1 MVKSIYITGS
11 GYCGKTIIAYGL
23 LRKLIDEG
31 LKASYFKPISIARKR
46 LSGGRYVDTDVIALK
61 EALNLSE
68 PVDVISPV
76 VLGDRYI
83 ELRSRAKEVVEA
95 VEECYR
101 RIIDG
106 KDAVVIE
113 SHGYPETLLSIRCSV
128 PELAKLF
135 NSKVIFVAG
144 CRGIASIDR
153 VVDKALLYEDFMEK
167 HGYKIH
173 GVLLNSVQPPFI
185 ERVRELLV
193 PALEDAGIKVFG
205 VISERRAL
213 LAPTARDIAEALG
226 AEVLEG
232 ESFLD
237 NIIED
242 VLIGAMSPE
251 NALRWFRRA
260 VNAAIVT
267 GGDRS
272 DLILQAIET
281 KPSVIILTGNLYP
294 SIRVLIKAREAGVPI
309 LLVPY
314 DTYTTIEK
322 LSEAQSIITPA
333 SLKMRG
339 SEIVDVIEKS
349 VDWKSIINE

>member
-1 MVKSIYITGS
+1 MVKSIYITGL

-31 LKASYFKPISIARKR
+31 LKASYFKPISIARKK
-46 LSGGRYVDTDVIALK
+46 LPGGKYIDTDVIALK
-61 EALNLSE
+61 EALSLSE
-68 PVDVISPV
+68 PIEVISPI
-76 VLGDRYI
+76 VLSDRYI
-83 ELRSRAKEVVEA
+83 ELRSRVKEVRET

-113 SHGYPETLLSIRCSV
+113 SHGYPETLLSIGCSV

-135 NSKVIFVAG
+135 NSKVVFVAG
-144 CRGIASIDR
+144 CRGIAAIDQ
-153 VVDKALLYEDFMEK
+153 VVDKVLLYEDFMEK
-167 HGYKIH
+167 YGYRIH
-173 GVLLNSVQPPFI
+173 GVLLNGVQPPFI

-193 PALEDAGIKVFG
+193 PVLESAGIKVFG
-205 VISERRAL
+205 IISERRAL
-213 LAPTARDIAEALG
+213 LAPTVRDIVEALG

-232 ESFLD
+232 ESFLS
-237 NIIED
+237 NVIED

-251 NALRWFRRA
+251 NALKWFRRA
-260 VNAAIVT
+260 VNAAIIT

-294 SIRVLIKAREAGVPI
+294 SIKVLVKAREVGIPV

-314 DTYTTIEK
+314 DTYTTVEK
-322 LSEAQSIITPA
+322 LSEAQSIITPE
-333 SLKMRG
+333 SLKVKG
-339 SEIVDVIEKS
+339 NEIVDVIEKS
-349 VDWKSIINE
+349 VDWKSVVN